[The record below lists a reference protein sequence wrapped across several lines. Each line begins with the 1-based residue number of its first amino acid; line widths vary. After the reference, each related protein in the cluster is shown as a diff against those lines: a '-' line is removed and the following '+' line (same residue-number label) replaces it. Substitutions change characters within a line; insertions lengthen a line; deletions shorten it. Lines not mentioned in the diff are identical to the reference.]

1 MLHCTSETHMY
12 RKEKR
17 WVIMVGALSSGIIW
31 EKLDSYL
38 IGVGAEVRS
47 RTRGMAAPCGPDSAN
62 YI

>member
-1 MLHCTSETHMY
+1 
-12 RKEKR
+12 
-17 WVIMVGALSSGIIW
+17 MVGALSSGIIW